1 MLKSNLMYIEFKSG
15 SGDNGPAWIC
25 NVALSKSKRMV
36 YFNGKVLKR
45 KQGIGAN
52 HLDVETGE
60 EYWVSEVKKKGSNR
74 HWTGKGKIMIE
85 ENVIKEYLGLIKKD
99 KLDKS
104 GFEIIKPLNKTDK
117 QNFKTIFN
125 ATE

>member
-1 MLKSNLMYIEFKSG
+1 MYIELKSG

-45 KQGIGAN
+45 KQDVGAS

-74 HWTGKGKIMIE
+74 HWAGKGKIMIE
-85 ENVIKEYLGLIKKD
+85 ENVIKEYLDLIKKD

-104 GFEIIKPLNKTDK
+104 IFEIIKPLNKTDK

-125 ATE
+125 APE